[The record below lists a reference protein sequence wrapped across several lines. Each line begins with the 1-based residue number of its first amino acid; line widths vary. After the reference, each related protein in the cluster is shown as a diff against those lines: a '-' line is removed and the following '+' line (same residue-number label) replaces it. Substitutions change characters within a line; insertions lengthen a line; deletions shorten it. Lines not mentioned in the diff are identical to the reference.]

1 MNIFIYGVSQSER
14 EKERENDLFT
24 ELFKRGT
31 SEKEALF
38 SKMLKLK
45 TRSLQGSRNNSLV

>member
-1 MNIFIYGVSQSER
+1 MEYHKARARER
-14 EKERENDLFT
+14 ERKERENDLFT

-38 SKMLKLK
+38 SKVLKLK